1 MSNIP
6 GSEEITD
13 LLIKAGVDLD
23 TINKLGMTAADKCV
37 VSDNINALKVL
48 VDAGASINNTLKLA
62 RDKGRTEIIEYLEAS
77 VEDQVE
83 YHRRRLEDLEEI
95 QRKKIEAK
103 RNDKKRKLD
112 QEQKDIRTNALKVL
126 KETEEA
132 EKMIEKLNN
141 SINDVRKMEKNAMAL
156 SMEVQELD
164 WELSKKRISRIKAD
178 DLAKCLECPVCLDL
192 CRKKVKFLGKMF

>member
-1 MSNIP
+1 
-6 GSEEITD
+6 
-13 LLIKAGVDLD
+13 
-23 TINKLGMTAADKCV
+23 MTAADECV
-37 VSDNINALKVL
+37 VSNNINALKVL
-48 VDAGASINNTLKLA
+48 VDAGASTNNTLKLA
-62 RDKGRTEIIEYLEAS
+62 RDYGRTEIIEYLEAS

-83 YHRRRLEDLEEI
+83 YHRRRLEDLEER
-95 QRKKIEAK
+95 QRKEIEAK

-112 QEQKDIRTNALKVL
+112 QEQKDIRTIALKVL
-126 KETEEA
+126 KLTEEA

-156 SMEVQELD
+156 SMEVQDLD
-164 WELSKKRISRIKAD
+164 WELSKKRISRIKAE